1 MKVLLINGSPH
12 VDGVIALALKE
23 LSDTLNRCDIET
35 EIIHVGNKDIRGC
48 IACRSCKKTGKCVFD
63 DCVNDIAFKLKD
75 ADGLVVGAPVYYGSA
90 NSTVVSLLTRLFY
103 SINYDL
109 SMKVG
114 ASVVSARRS
123 GCTATFDELNKFF
136 TISGMPIVSS
146 TYWNNIH
153 GNNKEDGMQ
162 DLEGLQVM
170 RNLGKN
176 MAFLIKSIALGKEK
190 YGEVELENNV
200 RTNFI
205 R

>member
-35 EIIHVGNKDIRGC
+35 EIIHVGNKNIRGC

>member
-35 EIIHVGNKDIRGC
+35 EIIHVGNKNIRGC

-63 DCVNDIAFKLKD
+63 DCVNEIAFKLKD

-90 NSTVVSLLTRLFY
+90 NSTVVSLLIRLFY

-114 ASVVSARRS
+114 ASIVSARRS

>member
-48 IACRSCKKTGKCVFD
+48 IACRSCKETGKCVFD
-63 DCVNDIAFKLKD
+63 DCVNEIAFKLKD

>member
-23 LSDTLNRCDIET
+23 LSDTLNRYDIET
-35 EIIHVGNKDIRGC
+35 EIIHVGNKNIRGC

-63 DCVNDIAFKLKD
+63 DCVNEIAFKLKD

-114 ASVVSARRS
+114 ASIVSARRS

-190 YGEVELENNV
+190 YCEVELENNV

>member
-35 EIIHVGNKDIRGC
+35 EIIHVGNKNIRGC

-63 DCVNDIAFKLKD
+63 DCVNEIAFKLKD

-200 RTNFI
+200 RTNFL

>member
-35 EIIHVGNKDIRGC
+35 EIIHVGNKNIRGC

-63 DCVNDIAFKLKD
+63 DCVNEIAFKLKD

-123 GCTATFDELNKFF
+123 GCTATFDEINKFF

-190 YGEVELENNV
+190 YDEVELENNV

>member
-23 LSDTLNRCDIET
+23 LSDTLNRCNIET

-48 IACRSCKKTGKCVFD
+48 IACRLCKKTCKCVFD
-63 DCVNDIAFKLKD
+63 DCVNEIAFKLKD

-190 YGEVELENNV
+190 HGEVELENNV

>member
-35 EIIHVGNKDIRGC
+35 EIIHVGNKNIRGC
-48 IACRSCKKTGKCVFD
+48 IACRSCKNTGKCVFD
-63 DCVNDIAFKLKD
+63 DCVNEIAFKLKD

>member
-23 LSDTLNRCDIET
+23 LSDTLNRCNIET

-63 DCVNDIAFKLKD
+63 DCVNEIAFKLKD
-75 ADGLVVGAPVYYGSA
+75 ADGLIVGAPVYYGSA

>member
-35 EIIHVGNKDIRGC
+35 EIIHVGNKNIRGC

-63 DCVNDIAFKLKD
+63 DCVNEIAFKLKD

-109 SMKVG
+109 SMKVE

-205 R
+205 I

>member
-23 LSDTLNRCDIET
+23 LSDTFNRCNIET

-63 DCVNDIAFKLKD
+63 DCVNEIAFKLKD

>member
-12 VDGVIALALKE
+12 VDGVIALALNE
-23 LSDTLNRCDIET
+23 LNDTLNRCDIET

-63 DCVNDIAFKLKD
+63 DCVNEIAFKLKD

-114 ASVVSARRS
+114 ASVVSARSS

>member
-35 EIIHVGNKDIRGC
+35 EIIHVGNKNIRGC

-63 DCVNDIAFKLKD
+63 DCVNEIDFKLKD

>member
-23 LSDTLNRCDIET
+23 LSDTLNRCNIET
-35 EIIHVGNKDIRGC
+35 EIIHVGNKNIRGC

-63 DCVNDIAFKLKD
+63 DCVNEIAFKLKD

-114 ASVVSARRS
+114 ASIVSARRS

-162 DLEGLQVM
+162 DLEGLQIM

>member
-35 EIIHVGNKDIRGC
+35 EIIHVGNKNIRGC
-48 IACRSCKKTGKCVFD
+48 IACRSCKKTGKCVYD
-63 DCVNDIAFKLKD
+63 DCVNEIAFKLKD

>member
-63 DCVNDIAFKLKD
+63 DCVNEIAFKLKD

-114 ASVVSARRS
+114 ASIVSARHS

>member
-63 DCVNDIAFKLKD
+63 DCVNEIAFKLKD

-103 SINYDL
+103 SINYVL

>member
-35 EIIHVGNKDIRGC
+35 EIIHVGNKNIRGC

-63 DCVNDIAFKLKD
+63 DCVNEIAFKLKD

-114 ASVVSARRS
+114 ASIVSARRS

>member
-35 EIIHVGNKDIRGC
+35 EIIHVGNKNIRGC

-63 DCVNDIAFKLKD
+63 DCVNEIAFKLKD

-114 ASVVSARRS
+114 ASIVSARRS

-205 R
+205 I

>member
-12 VDGVIALALKE
+12 EDGVIALALKE

-63 DCVNDIAFKLKD
+63 DCVNEIAFKLKD

-190 YGEVELENNV
+190 YDEVELENNV

>member
-23 LSDTLNRCDIET
+23 LSDTLNRCNIET

-63 DCVNDIAFKLKD
+63 DCVNEIAFKLKD

-103 SINYDL
+103 SINYVL

>member
-35 EIIHVGNKDIRGC
+35 EIIHVGNKNIRGC

-63 DCVNDIAFKLKD
+63 DCVNEIAFKLKD

-170 RNLGKN
+170 KNLGKN

>member
-23 LSDTLNRCDIET
+23 LSDTFNRCNIET

-63 DCVNDIAFKLKD
+63 DCVNEIAFKLKD

-170 RNLGKN
+170 INLGKN

>member
-23 LSDTLNRCDIET
+23 LSDTLNRCNIET

-48 IACRSCKKTGKCVFD
+48 IACRSCKKTCKFVFD

>member
-1 MKVLLINGSPH
+1 MKVLLINGSPR

-35 EIIHVGNKDIRGC
+35 EIIHVGNKNIRGC

-63 DCVNDIAFKLKD
+63 DCVNEIAFKLKD

>member
-35 EIIHVGNKDIRGC
+35 EIMHVGNKNIRGC

-63 DCVNDIAFKLKD
+63 DCVNEIAFKLKD

>member
-23 LSDTLNRCDIET
+23 LSDTLNRCNIET
-35 EIIHVGNKDIRGC
+35 EIIHVGNKNIRGC

-63 DCVNDIAFKLKD
+63 DCVNEIAFKLKD

-123 GCTATFDELNKFF
+123 GCTATFDEINKFF

>member
-35 EIIHVGNKDIRGC
+35 EIIHVGNKNIRGC

-63 DCVNDIAFKLKD
+63 DCVNEIAFKLKD

-176 MAFLIKSIALGKEK
+176 MAFLIKSIALGKEE

>member
-63 DCVNDIAFKLKD
+63 DCVNEIAFKLKD

-200 RTNFI
+200 RTSFI

>member
-12 VDGVIALALKE
+12 VDGVIALALNE
-23 LSDTLNRCDIET
+23 LNDTLNRCDIET

-63 DCVNDIAFKLKD
+63 DCVNEIAFKLKD

-90 NSTVVSLLTRLFY
+90 NSTVVSLLTILFY

>member
-63 DCVNDIAFKLKD
+63 DCVNEIAFKLKD

-190 YGEVELENNV
+190 YGDVELENNV

>member
-35 EIIHVGNKDIRGC
+35 EIIHVGNKNIRGC

-63 DCVNDIAFKLKD
+63 DCVNEIAFKLKD

-114 ASVVSARRS
+114 ASIVSARRS
-123 GCTATFDELNKFF
+123 GCTATFDEINKFF

>member
-12 VDGVIALALKE
+12 VDGVIALALNE
-23 LSDTLNRCDIET
+23 LSDTLNRCNIET

-63 DCVNDIAFKLKD
+63 DCVNEIAFKLKD

>member
-12 VDGVIALALKE
+12 LDGVIALALKE

-35 EIIHVGNKDIRGC
+35 EIIHVGNKNIRGC

-63 DCVNDIAFKLKD
+63 DCVNEIAFKLKD

>member
-35 EIIHVGNKDIRGC
+35 EIIHVGNKNIRGC

-63 DCVNDIAFKLKD
+63 DCVNEIAFKLKD

-114 ASVVSARRS
+114 ASVVSVRRS

>member
-35 EIIHVGNKDIRGC
+35 EIIHVGNKNIRGC

-63 DCVNDIAFKLKD
+63 DCVNEIAFKLKD

-162 DLEGLQVM
+162 DLEGLKVM

>member
-23 LSDTLNRCDIET
+23 LSDTLNRCNIET

-63 DCVNDIAFKLKD
+63 DCVNEIAFKLKD

-146 TYWNNIH
+146 TYWNNSH

>member
-48 IACRSCKKTGKCVFD
+48 IACRSCKKTGKCVFN
-63 DCVNDIAFKLKD
+63 DCVNEIAFKLKD

>member
-35 EIIHVGNKDIRGC
+35 EIIHVGNKNIRGC

-63 DCVNDIAFKLKD
+63 DCVNEIAFKLKD

-176 MAFLIKSIALGKEK
+176 RAFLIKSIALGKEK